1 MSNSHGQG
9 TACVHNLE
17 DKDENHKKQED
28 QEEKA
33 VLLLKTIIAAESLIY
48 VATNA
53 RLLYKWV
60 TNLRLRNA
68 LVVNQG
74 THGKFKSIVNKLMGL
89 NRVCGVFYVTVLGFE
104 SILITDNVAEE
115 HRVLYCNSINF
126 LLNFSALFF
135 WVNQFMVAI
144 IRGVE

>member
-1 MSNSHGQG
+1 MGKS
-9 TACVHNLE
+9 LE
-17 DKDENHKKQED
+17 IKKVQ
-28 QEEKA
+28 
-33 VLLLKTIIAAESLIY
+33 
-48 VATNA
+48 
-53 RLLYKWV
+53 
-60 TNLRLRNA
+60 
-68 LVVNQG
+68 VVVQG

-89 NRVCGVFYVTVLGFE
+89 NRICGIFYVTVLGFE
-104 SILITDNVAEE
+104 SILITDKMVEE